1 MLSKESRPDSSSQ
14 KVLVVD
20 DEVQMCDI
28 LGEALVHMGHRVVT
42 AGDGQEALEKVAQN
56 AFDIIITDINMP
68 RMDGIELIKRL
79 AGDRKEIDIIAIT
92 GHSMSYSYTDVISA
106 GASDFIIKPFT
117 LNELEAKLTRIIRER
132 ALRRE
137 LEHLA
142 IRDPLTG
149 LYNRRFFQR
158 IVRKEALRAIRY
170 RHSLFLFFF
179 DIDHFKMYNDA
190 KGHQAGDQL
199 LVQFAE
205 LLKSCIRK
213 DLDVAFRY
221 GGDEFTLLLPH
232 LLPDSAVSVADRIR
246 QNYNLLELTPTFLS
260 VGIAR
265 FLEKTGDVDSDIA
278 DMIRRADRSLYH
290 AKHDLGGDIAF
301 FDEEAS
307 KLIEP
312 L

>member
-14 KVLVVD
+14 KVLLVD
-20 DEVQMCDI
+20 DEEQMCDV
-28 LGEALVHMGHRVVT
+28 LGEALTHMGHQVVT
-42 AGDGQEALEKVAQN
+42 AGDGREALEKIAQN
-56 AFDIIITDINMP
+56 AFDIVITDINMP

-92 GHSMSYSYTDVISA
+92 GHAMRYSYTDVVSA

-132 ALRRE
+132 SLRKE

-170 RHSLFLFFF
+170 RHPLFLFFF
-179 DIDHFKMYNDA
+179 DIDHFKMYNDM

-232 LLPDSAVSVADRIR
+232 LLPDSAMSVADRIR
-246 QNYNLLELTPTFLS
+246 QNYNLLGLTPTFLS
-260 VGIAR
+260 VGIAQ
-265 FLEKTGDVDSDIA
+265 FIEKTGAVDGDIA

-290 AKHDLGGDIAF
+290 AKHDLGGDTAF
-301 FDEEAS
+301 FDGEKPE
-307 KLIEP
+307 
-312 L
+312 